1 LVINNID
8 VVVGSLALIGAGLSA
23 MVIRDYR
30 TMKRVTR
37 KDKNSDQFL
46 LNLDSHD
53 PTPYGKLLGIN
64 NEGEGS
70 EQSED

>member
-30 TMKRVTR
+30 HMKRVTR
-37 KDKNSDQFL
+37 KDKNSDEFL

-53 PTPYGKLLGIN
+53 PTPYGKLLGTNDEGDN
-64 NEGEGS
+64 NGLF
-70 EQSED
+70 D

>member
-1 LVINNID
+1 MNSTIIII
-8 VVVGSLALIGAGLSA
+8 SLCLIGLGISL

-53 PTPYGKLLGIN
+53 PTPYGKLLGTN
-64 NEGEGS
+64 DEGDSDE
-70 EQSED
+70 